1 MLGKAIE
8 PEIGELIARR
18 QFDTLR
24 EQLIELE
31 TADVAEILED
41 LTAGD
46 QAVVFRLMPRDF
58 ASDIFECLPLEDQED
73 LIRNLSMETVGEILN
88 TMSPDD
94 RTRLLEELP
103 GAMAQRLLK
112 TLNPEELRIARTLLG
127 YPEESIGR
135 LMTPEYVVAR
145 LEWTVQETIE
155 KLRQTGAEAETISY
169 IYIVDDQGLL
179 IDDLPLGRLVMA
191 DPETL
196 LSDLAD
202 RNFVALS
209 AMDDREQTVPTFQK
223 YDRTAL
229 PVVDSTGVLLG
240 IVTVDDVLDVEE
252 DEATEDVQKFG
263 GQASLEDS
271 YFATT
276 RLTLIRKRAP
286 WLVILFMGAFLTSR
300 MMQFYEDLLRE
311 FVIVSLFIPLMI
323 SSGGNSG
330 TQSAALIIRSLATN
344 EIGLKDWSR
353 VLFREIV
360 VGLSLGCFLGI
371 ILVLLMLLGVI
382 ERDPRFAIV
391 AFIGVMSIVLMGT
404 LLGGLMPFLFHRLGF
419 DPAVAS
425 GPFIATFVD
434 LAGIVLH
441 LTLALFI
448 LPM

>member
-8 PEIGELIARR
+8 PEIGELIAAR

-31 TADVAEILED
+31 PADVAEIIED
-41 LTAGD
+41 LAAGD

-88 TMSPDD
+88 AMSPDD

-191 DPETL
+191 EPETL
-196 LSDLAD
+196 LADLAD

-360 VGLSLGCFLGI
+360 VGLTLGCFLGI

-382 ERDPRFAIV
+382 ERDPRFAVV

-434 LAGIVLH
+434 LAGIVLY

-448 LPM
+448 LRM

>member
-8 PEIGELIARR
+8 PEIGELIAAR

-434 LAGIVLH
+434 LAGIVLY

-448 LPM
+448 LRM

>member
-8 PEIGELIARR
+8 PEIGELIAAR

-196 LSDLAD
+196 LADLAD

-434 LAGIVLH
+434 LAGIVLY

-448 LPM
+448 LRM